1 MVSSILL
8 LISFIASFYAIVLA
22 ISALI
27 IVIFEFRAIVEVDNM
42 LKNSRVSFLISIILY
57 VAGVLIC

>member
-42 LKNSRVSFLISIILY
+42 LKNSCVSFLISIILY